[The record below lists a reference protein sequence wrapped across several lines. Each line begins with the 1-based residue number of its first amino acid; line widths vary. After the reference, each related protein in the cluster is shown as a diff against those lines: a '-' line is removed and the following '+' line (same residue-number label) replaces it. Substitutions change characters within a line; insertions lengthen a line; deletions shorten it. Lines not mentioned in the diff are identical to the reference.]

1 MLKQEIDRAIGQS
14 ERRLLSV
21 AVPPVKYWLLT
32 YVTEKGMEDSE
43 VKRTLEQAREFKPRL
58 RLLRTLREDGT
69 WPISE
74 DRKRAEDAGPGPPF
88 GWTYITILRNL
99 YWLYEYCTDP
109 DEGHVQRAVDRML
122 SWQDEEGFIPGPVA
136 DMIPRPHYNGLAL
149 QVILRLGR
157 KRSDPDVARLV
168 DWIMRGQRRD
178 GGWNIPYL
186 EDMRYLPQYKDMR
199 LDEFTGLIRE
209 GKTVEYVPSD
219 YQHIPS
225 CYWSTVGVLRGMA
238 YMPDY
243 ERMDEVRRGGSF
255 VLDGFFKK
263 NPHATFN
270 ESEKTW
276 TTLKFP
282 TYFGSG
288 LTALDSLC
296 YIGFGPDDPRMEK
309 PVRWLLGARSK
320 DGFWYTTAR
329 PHALNDQWVTVFAL
343 MVLKYFSNKY

>member
-1 MLKQEIDRAIGQS
+1 MLKREIDRAIEQS

-21 AVPPVKYWLLT
+21 AIPPVKYWLLR
-32 YVTEKGMEDSE
+32 YVTEKGLEDSQVQKALAE
-43 VKRTLEQAREFKPRL
+43 AKEHKPRL
-58 RLLRTLREDGT
+58 KLLRTLREDGT

-74 DRKRAEDAGPGPPF
+74 ERKRAEDEGPGPPF

-99 YWLYEYCTDP
+99 YWLFEYCTEP
-109 DEGHVQRAVDRML
+109 DEGNVQQAVDKIL
-122 SWQDEEGFIPGPVA
+122 SWQDEDGYIRGPEA

-149 QVILRLGR
+149 QVILRYGR
-157 KRSDPDVARLV
+157 KRTDPDVSRMV
-168 DWIMRGQRRD
+168 DWFIRTQRHD

-186 EDMRYLPQYKDMR
+186 EDMRYLPQYRRMK
-199 LDEFTGLIRE
+199 LAEFTKLVRSE
-209 GKTVEYVPSD
+209 KTIPYEPRD
-219 YQHIPS
+219 YDNIPS

-243 ERMDEVRRGGSF
+243 ERMSEIRRGGSF
-255 VLDGFFKK
+255 VLNGFFKK
-263 NPHATFN
+263 NPHPGFN

-288 LTALDSLC
+288 LTAIDSLC
-296 YIGFGPDDPRMEK
+296 YIGFGPNDSRMEK
-309 PVRWLLGARSK
+309 PITWLLRARSK
-320 DGFWYTTAR
+320 DGFWYTTER

-343 MVLKYFSNKY
+343 MVLKYFSNRY